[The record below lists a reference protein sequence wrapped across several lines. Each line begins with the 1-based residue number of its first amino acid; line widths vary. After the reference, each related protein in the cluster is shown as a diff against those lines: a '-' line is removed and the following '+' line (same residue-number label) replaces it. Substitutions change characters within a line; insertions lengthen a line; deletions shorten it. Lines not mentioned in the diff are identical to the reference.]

1 MTNQQIYEILA
12 LIQNIAQK
20 EKVECFLVGGTLR
33 DQELNRPTKDL
44 DFAFSFNP
52 KIIAEKVSK
61 ELKSSFF
68 ALKEE
73 REIYRMILD
82 TGFQLDF
89 AKFKGTT
96 IEEDLSQ
103 RDFSINALAKKM
115 EHGSVLLDPYEGKKD
130 LKQKNVRQIH
140 EKIYAD
146 DPLRLLRAFRI
157 AAQLNFKIE
166 PFTLETIKK
175 NKEKITTT
183 SEERVREEILL
194 LLDTPHSYPYLLELD
209 QSGLISK
216 IIPES
221 DPNRN
226 CALDYYPGKGV
237 WGHSLDALGCLE
249 WILENLQN
257 EFPKDHEKLKKLL
270 FEEPGLDSHPL
281 ATLMK
286 LGALL
291 HDVGKAST
299 AKIIDG
305 RLRFYEHQNI
315 GAKITSL
322 ISQRL
327 RFSFNATRHLSQM
340 VLAHMRPGGLAHVPI
355 LSDKAKFRFFRDLK
369 SSAIPALIVSLAD
382 RYTYLTPQERGQNKD
397 PHEKVV
403 KDLIRWHYEKELE
416 DHANKPKLING
427 KIIMEQL
434 GLAPGPLIGRILKE
448 IDEAAVLGEIH
459 TEEEALALAKNI
471 TKESPPRV

>member
-1 MTNQQIYEILA
+1 MTSLEIYEILA
-12 LIQNIAQK
+12 LIQKFAQK
-20 EKVECFLVGGTLR
+20 EKIECFLVGGYLR
-33 DQELNRPTKDL
+33 DQELNRKTTDL
-44 DFAFSFNP
+44 DFALSSDP
-52 KIIAEKVSK
+52 KKIAEKVSK
-61 ELKSSFF
+61 ELKNSFF

-73 REIYRMILD
+73 REIYRMVLD
-82 TGFQLDF
+82 NGLQLDF

-96 IEEDLSQ
+96 IEEDLSL
-103 RDFSINALAKKM
+103 RDFSINALAKSM
-115 EHGSVLLDPYEGKKD
+115 EQENTLLDPYEGKKD
-130 LKQKNVRQIH
+130 IREKKVRQIH
-140 EKIYAD
+140 EKIYED

-166 PFTLETIKK
+166 PLTLETIKK
-175 NKEKITTT
+175 NKEKILTVA
-183 SEERVREEILL
+183 EERIREEILL

-209 QSGLISK
+209 QAGLISQ

-226 CALDYYPGKGV
+226 CALDYYPEKGV
-237 WGHSLDALGCLE
+237 WGHSLDAVACLE

-257 EFPKDHEKLKKLL
+257 EFQEDQEKLKKLL
-270 FEEPGLDSHPL
+270 FEEQGLDSHPM

-286 LGALL
+286 MGALL
-291 HDVGKAST
+291 HDVGKAPT

-305 RLRFYEHQNI
+305 RLRFYEHQNV
-315 GAKITSL
+315 GAKIAAL

-327 RFSFNATRHLSQM
+327 RFSFNASRHLSQM
-340 VLAHMRPGGLAHVPI
+340 VLSHMRPGGLAHAPI

-369 SSAIPALIVSLAD
+369 NSALPALIVSLAD
-382 RYTYLTPQERGQNKD
+382 RYTYLTPEERGKNKD

-416 DHANKPKLING
+416 EVAKKPKLING
-427 KIIMEQL
+427 KIIMEQI

-448 IDEAAVLGEIH
+448 VEEATILGEIH
-459 TEEEALALAKNI
+459 SQEEALILAKKI
-471 TKESPPRV
+471 IQEP